1 MNTKRKPVG
10 APEVERFLLDN
21 PAFLA
26 DHPHILIEQD
36 LGGDESRPFYQ
47 RQLQVLRERSEAQQT
62 RLSELEDNVRS
73 NQAIESALHRFAL
86 ALLTGSRGD
95 REAIVGLIEQH
106 FSLEHVRLLTDQP
119 DPSDQSDQSDPSDSN
134 SNNGLDYPSLLA
146 RVQHLASVC
155 DDRVS
160 MQLRT
165 ALFGAAAAGL
175 RSIAFV
181 PVASGQELRGV
192 LVLADSAHDRFEP
205 GLGVAL
211 LDKLGQLVAAGLE
224 VG

>member
-1 MNTKRKPVG
+1 MSTKRKPVG

-86 ALLTGSRGD
+86 ALLNGSPGTP
-95 REAIVGLIEQH
+95 ETMVELIEKH
-106 FSLEHVRLLTDQP
+106 FSLEHVRLLLDPPEP
-119 DPSDQSDQSDPSDSN
+119 DSDSK
-134 SNNGLDYPSLLA
+134 SGNGLDYPSLLA

-160 MQLRT
+160 MELRT

-224 VG
+224 A